1 MKTVTRF
8 LVLLFIVRVSS
19 ITVEAQTVGAEFPVA
34 VGGSNFASCGA
45 EGNSNYL
52 IVMLKDN
59 PAGGSKVIAQALSKS
74 DNSLIGEPIEL
85 GTTTF
90 LARDLKFLPQVAF
103 DGTQYLVLWS
113 NSIEENPVV
122 VGCNIDGIS
131 LGVSPTLVYSPF
143 GFSTGSC
150 KSIHY
155 NSATHKYFVVIHNT
169 STSALYG
176 LLIGGGSNSTFQIT
190 NTPARNEYSL
200 AYGDSRYFV
209 CFVARAGNE
218 EDDPIVKGRLV
229 TENGTG
235 LVSVDI
241 DIDTSSAPSDNP
253 VFTTFDGSRFIA
265 LFPDEE
271 ETGWKVYARF
281 INPDSSVQKARPLI
295 SANGHLSPYAY
306 VKGTTLLAAYTNV
319 FDGKLN
325 GRFFDLSCNPQ
336 SEEFT
341 IFDVKQ
347 DKIPVGN
354 WIFAGSNYYL
364 VFTTRCSLGFT
375 PDSSV
380 YFTNGDVYGVTIPAP
395 SAVDDANQVI
405 SQFELS
411 QNYPNPF
418 NPTTKISFTLPTRG
432 FVTLK
437 IYNIEGKE
445 IATLVSEELGSGKYE
460 RSWNGEG
467 FPSGVYLCRLQANN
481 FSETKKILLLK

>member
-90 LARDLKFLPQVAF
+90 LARDLKFLPQVTF
-103 DGTQYLVLWS
+103 NGSQYLVVWS
-113 NSIEENPVV
+113 DSISGNAVV
-122 VGCNIDGIS
+122 MGKFIDGT
-131 LGVSPTLVYSPF
+131 LLTVSPMNV
-143 GFSTGSC
+143 FSNGQLLTGSG

-155 NSATHKYFVVIHNT
+155 NAVTNKYFIVLYNVNT
-169 STSALYG
+169 RCLHG
-176 LLIGGGSNSTFQIT
+176 LFWGDQGINIFQIT

-200 AYGDSRYFV
+200 AYGDSQYFV
-209 CFVARAGNE
+209 CFVEITLGVS
-218 EDDPIVKGRLV
+218 DYLVKGRLIA
-229 TENGTG
+229 EDGTVLG
-235 LVSVDI
+235 SSDI
-241 DIDTSSAPSDNP
+241 EIDNSSAPSDDP
-253 VFTTFDGSRFIA
+253 VFTTFDGARFIA

-271 ETGWKVYARF
+271 EIGWKVYARF
-281 INPDSSVQKARPLI
+281 INPNGLVQEARPLI
-295 SANGHLSPYAY
+295 SANGHLGPYAY

-375 PDSSV
+375 PDSSG